1 MRYSKRHNFRSRDE
15 AVVLVCIHLGVLHK
29 TLGFDR
35 KRGVNHFD
43 VLLGKYNVL
52 FPFYIAVACEE
63 FIIHPR
69 IKNITARIESMNGN
83 IPGLFGEVLE
93 RLEKEQGEPLVRR
106 ALSLIELSVNG
117 LYESEIRGLL
127 APTCEERI
135 VPQAWARLRRSIGDY
150 LKDTGQAD
158 EGLVDISHHQFS
170 DAIRKRYGLDAES
183 TLYGDLARFG
193 FTKLQKEWERESY
206 TPKGTARDCGIYA
219 LRVKN
224 FELLQEIWA
233 GTFKIEDVTSNS
245 NLEIVLEV
253 SILEAPEGPQ
263 TENWQQFLKG
273 FIGSPQ
279 LHLVA
284 SFLKTNGDSFEE
296 AGRSSWAELL
306 FRISGECYAILA
318 AQNPDNT
325 RWQRNLGIIYNHIG
339 GILKAKSHLE
349 GALAEFHKFL
359 EISGQLTALDP
370 ENVLWQSDLAVSHSN
385 IGAILEARGDLVGA
399 LAEFRIALE
408 ICERV
413 ATQDL
418 DNLECQRDLGA
429 SHRSIGGIFEERG
442 DLAGALAEY
451 GKDYEISE
459 WLATLDPDNAEWQ
472 SDLAVSHNR
481 IGGILE
487 EQGDLAGALDEFRKA
502 LEICE
507 RLVAL
512 DPDNASWRRDLGVS
526 HSRVGL
532 VLDAQ
537 SDLEGA
543 LAEYR
548 KDLEISKRL
557 AVLDPKNAGWQSD
570 LAVSHSRIGDIL
582 EAQGDLSGANTEF
595 LRSLEISE
603 WLAALDPENSRWQ
616 HDLRGCHRNIGG
628 ILEEQGDLAGALDEF
643 RKALEICE
651 RLVALDPDNAEWQ
664 LDLAVGHIRIG
675 DILEAQGDPDSALGE
690 YRQDLNIIR
699 QLAEWDPENL
709 DWQDYLGDSHNII
722 GVILEAQGDLA
733 GALAEYRMDV
743 EIRARLAAQ
752 DPDNALWQR
761 DFGVTQALLGM
772 FLLSSGK
779 AEESQVLLTHALE
792 AIRKIANEN
801 IPSSLFDQVIVM
813 AFLAE
818 AEEAL
823 GHLDVAGVLDRNLAD
838 FPWDPYGVN
847 EPFHVNA
854 FPHVAK
860 RLAAVFPMCPPE
872 QQAGI
877 AEHCLTVLAK
887 QSSGELGP
895 WLERGREALGRLPR
909 DAVERGKSLNALIA
923 VHEGKTRA
931 KSVRYD

>member
-512 DPDNASWRRDLGVS
+512 DPDNA
-526 HSRVGL
+526 
-532 VLDAQ
+532 
-537 SDLEGA
+537 
-543 LAEYR
+543 
-548 KDLEISKRL
+548 
-557 AVLDPKNAGWQSD
+557 
-570 LAVSHSRIGDIL
+570 
-582 EAQGDLSGANTEF
+582 
-595 LRSLEISE
+595 
-603 WLAALDPENSRWQ
+603 
-616 HDLRGCHRNIGG
+616 
-628 ILEEQGDLAGALDEF
+628 
-643 RKALEICE
+643 
-651 RLVALDPDNAEWQ
+651 EWQ